1 MNNTMLYLLDTQEMN
16 LPKNRKNSFHEG
28 FATYFHFHYE
38 EGKASFLLNIISAKD
53 ADYAY
58 TITDIHGNI
67 FQKGEIYT
75 SPQDFQIA
83 IETPNIQQGVY
94 IFCLESFDG
103 AENYKSRFFVNES
116 NNLL

>member
-1 MNNTMLYLLDTQEMN
+1 MTNTVLHLLNQPEMN
-16 LPKNRKNSFHEG
+16 LPKNRKNSFNEG
-28 FATYFHFHYE
+28 FATYFHFYYE
-38 EGKASFLLNIISAKD
+38 EGKSSFLLNIIGAKD
-53 ADYAY
+53 TDYAY

-67 FQKGEIYT
+67 FQKGEIST
-75 SPQDFQIA
+75 SPQDFQLA

-103 AENYKSRFFVNES
+103 AESYRSRFFVNEG